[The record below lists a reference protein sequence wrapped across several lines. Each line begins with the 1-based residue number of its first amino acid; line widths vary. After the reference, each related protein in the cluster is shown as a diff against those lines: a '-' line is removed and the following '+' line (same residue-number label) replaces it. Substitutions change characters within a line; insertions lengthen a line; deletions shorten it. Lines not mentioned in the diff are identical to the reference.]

1 MPWYESYD
9 NVTAAELPALETLRD
24 EPMAAHTTFRIGG
37 PARRMAFPASPE
49 ELAALLALA
58 EREGWPWMAAGNGS
72 NLLAADE
79 GVDLLVIATGRM
91 DRLERLAGNTIR
103 AWAGVSLARL
113 AVFAMEQGLQG
124 LAFAH
129 GIPGSLGGAV
139 FMNAGA
145 YGGEMCQVVSSVTA
159 WLPGRGVA
167 TLSGPELAFG
177 YRRSCF
183 GSNGGVALYAD
194 LALTPGDSQAIRRE
208 MEELIRRRREK
219 QPLEYPSAGSTFK
232 RPAGHYAGAL
242 IQQCGLKGAC
252 VGGAMVSPKHA
263 GFVINTGGATC
274 ADVLALMDL
283 VRETVLR
290 ETGVVLE
297 PEVRVLSGPA
307 GEKAGH

>member
-1 MPWYESYD
+1 MPWYESFD
-9 NVTAAELPALETLRD
+9 SVVARRLPTLRILRD
-24 EPMAAHTTFRIGG
+24 EPMAGHTTFRIGG

-49 ELAALLALA
+49 EMTALLDLAAA
-58 EREGWPWMAAGNGS
+58 EGWPWMAAGNGS
-72 NLLAADE
+72 DLLADDD
-79 GVDLLVIATGRM
+79 GLDLLVIVTTAM
-91 DRLERLAGNTIR
+91 DRVERTGEDTLR
-103 AWAGVSLARL
+103 AWAGISLARL

-145 YGGEMCQVVSSVTA
+145 YGGEMCQVVTAVTA
-159 WLPGRGVA
+159 WLPGRGVV
-167 TLSGPELAFG
+167 TLRGEELAFG

-183 GSNGGVALYAD
+183 GTNGGVVLYAD
-194 LALTPGDSQAIRRE
+194 IRLAPGDSQAIRQE

-232 RPAGHYAGAL
+232 RPEGHYAAAL
-242 IQQCGLKGAC
+242 IEQCGLKGAC

-274 ADVLALMDL
+274 ADVLALMER
-283 VRETVLR
+283 VRETVYR
-290 ETGVVLE
+290 ETGVTLE
-297 PEVRVLSGPA
+297 PEVRILRRSG
-307 GEKAGH
+307 K

>member
-1 MPWYESYD
+1 MPWYESFD
-9 NVTAAELPALETLRD
+9 AIIARRLPALRTLRD
-24 EPMAAHTTFRIGG
+24 EPMAGHTTFRIGG

-49 ELAALLALA
+49 ELTDLLDLAAA
-58 EREGWPWMAAGNGS
+58 EGWPWMAAGNGS
-72 NLLAADE
+72 DLLVDD
-79 GVDLLVIATGRM
+79 GGLDLLVIVTTAM
-91 DRLERLAGNTIR
+91 DRVERTGETTLR
-103 AWAGVSLARL
+103 AWAGISLARL

-145 YGGEMCQVVSSVTA
+145 YGGEMCQVVASVTA
-159 WLPGRGVA
+159 WLPGRGVV
-167 TLSGPELAFG
+167 TLEGDELAFG

-183 GSNGGVALYAD
+183 GTNGGVVLYAD
-194 LALTPGDSQAIRRE
+194 IRLAPGDRETVRRE

-232 RPAGHYAGAL
+232 RPEGHYAAAL
-242 IQQCGLKGAC
+242 IEQCGLKGTS

-274 ADVLALMDL
+274 ADVLALMDR
-283 VRETVLR
+283 VRETVYR
-290 ETGVVLE
+290 ETGVTLE
-297 PEVRVLSGPA
+297 PEVRILGR
-307 GEKAGH
+307 EKD